1 MPDRN
6 SPETDDRPD
15 ASPAPSLGRALRDF
29 LRPSRSQAVVGAVL
43 MVCALLV
50 TLQVQSHTRGD
61 PYASLRR
68 ADLVAMLDDLTAQSR
83 RLEAEASGLEEAKR
97 QSQTGADSEE
107 VARREAEKRLDAL
120 EIMAGTVAASG
131 PGVRITVDDPQA
143 KVTPEILLNAIN
155 ELRDAGAEVI
165 EIDDRVRVAG
175 DTWVG
180 GSASDLRVDDQP
192 VGRPLVIEA
201 IGNSATLSE
210 AVRFRGGL
218 ASQVEAS
225 RVGGRVDVQ
234 SVDDVVVD
242 SVRTPR
248 PRQFSRPA

>member
-83 RLEAEASGLEEAKR
+83 RLEAEASGLE
-97 QSQTGADSEE
+97 
-107 VARREAEKRLDAL
+107 
-120 EIMAGTVAASG
+120 
-131 PGVRITVDDPQA
+131 DPM
-143 KVTPEILLNAIN
+143 
-155 ELRDAGAEVI
+155 G
-165 EIDDRVRVAG
+165 
-175 DTWVG
+175 
-180 GSASDLRVDDQP
+180 
-192 VGRPLVIEA
+192 
-201 IGNSATLSE
+201 
-210 AVRFRGGL
+210 
-218 ASQVEAS
+218 
-225 RVGGRVDVQ
+225 
-234 SVDDVVVD
+234 
-242 SVRTPR
+242 
-248 PRQFSRPA
+248 